1 MDREGFRNRLKQY
14 KQAREE
20 NPGLKYWEW
29 KGIPKYDKGTNG
41 VTLREKEDAFWRGD
55 TQKMAEL
62 AEREGKHVTYVSPN
76 NTLDE
81 IVVTAKDLKK
91 EQQRKQEYNNVLD
104 LGITAA
110 GFVPGLGEF
119 ADAADAVNQFRQGKI
134 TDGFISTAATFLP
147 FVPAGTLRKSLS
159 WFLDNDEISGAVKD
173 RVEKLFL
180 AGANKINFD
189 PEKHFSTRIT
199 PGEKYNLR
207 DINRLAAH
215 LEEYKELESE
225 IATNPKL
232 LDEFYRRFRVIRDPE
247 STLQTFSEAFAPW
260 QIPTETF
267 YTGVPQHKLY
277 TFASADNNH
286 FWMSSSPHLVE
297 EFAGRNGKRAMLT
310 TLKDLDQVTIDAKG
324 KPYYNLEFFDREHL
338 LSDDIVDELS
348 KDPTIGQIRINNVIE
363 GPDINILPNGD
374 IADTGKISN
383 DLVILKNRPIKS
395 IHGNN
400 GDFSMFFPNEKYYA
414 EGGEVEP
421 DPLEV
426 LERSKPKVAGIPIN
440 DSPIES
446 VFSPW
451 DIVLGTSYRL
461 MPFVNKVLPNYGPA
475 LGTLV
480 LGDAATSNKQQPLI
494 TKKLD
499 PDVSEFYKDVVIPIN
514 PNDEVYKQYFM
525 KQFGNPNIEIHP
537 ASNFPDNFAADYNP
551 NTNKIRIRED
561 YAMSPNYQQ
570 IEAHEYGHLLDK
582 YLPYDETTQQQLNN
596 SLKVSK
602 TPISKDSD
610 TYREKQSTKRE
621 AEFKAFQN
629 LKKQGKLKVKISRA
643 KTKRYQEYLA
653 NASDEEILELL
664 GADTAY
670 KQDYLAGNIDID
682 TLRQQMIYAP
692 TITAGLVVP
701 EYLLI
706 DDEEEKQWT

>member
-29 KGIPKYDKGTNG
+29 KAQPAEKSIPKYYEGTGG
-41 VTLREKEDAFWRGD
+41 VTLKEKEDAFWRGD
-55 TQKMAEL
+55 VQKMSEL
-62 AEREGKHVTYVSPN
+62 IEREGKQLTYITPESN
-76 NTLDE
+76 LDE
-81 IVVTAKDLKK
+81 VVVTAKNLKK
-91 EQQRKQEYNNVLD
+91 EKQLKEDYNNILD

-110 GFVPGLGEF
+110 GFIPAVGEF
-119 ADAADAVNQFRQGKI
+119 ADAADAINQFRQGNIK
-134 TDGFISTAATFLP
+134 DGFISTAATFLP
-147 FVPAGTLRKSLS
+147 FVPAGSLRKSLS

-267 YTGVPQHKLY
+267 YTGVPQHKLH

-348 KDPTIGQIRINNVIE
+348 KDPTIGQVRINNVIE

-400 GDFSMFFPNEKYYA
+400 GDFSMWFPNEKYYA
-414 EGGEVEP
+414 EGGEVTGPPTYEQWYTDITKYNPTILDNASLQWSIDAAKKDLHAKAMGLPGYAPMWNEYMRTLPKDDP
-421 DPLEV
+421 DINEFVDELWENENPNNVGYNKSKNKYFPHKSPEGGKATIGPGFKMGSGSHNISEREAKNGVTKARLNQEARKIGKEHLKAVDQFLNYGQDNNPADTISPQIKMGLMDLRHQVGPLNGWHNLRNAV
-426 LERSKPKVAGIPIN
+426 LEGDLDRIKKESTVTWDDNGVTKV
-440 DSPIES
+440 DK
-446 VFSPW
+446 
-451 DIVLGTSYRL
+451 RR
-461 MPFVNKVLPNYGPA
+461 
-475 LGTLV
+475 
-480 LGDAATSNKQQPLI
+480 
-494 TKKLD
+494 KKLR
-499 PDVSEFYKDVVIPIN
+499 
-514 PNDEVYKQYFM
+514 DE
-525 KQFGNPNIEIHP
+525 
-537 ASNFPDNFAADYNP
+537 
-551 NTNKIRIRED
+551 
-561 YAMSPNYQQ
+561 
-570 IEAHEYGHLLDK
+570 K
-582 YLPYDETTQQQLNN
+582 YWHY
-596 SLKVSK
+596 
-602 TPISKDSD
+602 
-610 TYREKQSTKRE
+610 
-621 AEFKAFQN
+621 
-629 LKKQGKLKVKISRA
+629 
-643 KTKRYQEYLA
+643 
-653 NASDEEILELL
+653 
-664 GADTAY
+664 
-670 KQDYLAGNIDID
+670 
-682 TLRQQMIYAP
+682 
-692 TITAGLVVP
+692 
-701 EYLLI
+701 
-706 DDEEEKQWT
+706 

>member
-14 KQAREE
+14 KKAREE

-29 KGIPKYDKGTNG
+29 KYIPKYDEDING
-41 VTLREKEDAFWRGD
+41 VTLKEKEDAFWRGD

-62 AEREGKHVTYVSPN
+62 VEREGKQLTYVTPQSNMDEVVITANKPKQN
-76 NTLDE
+76 QYSELDF
-81 IVVTAKDLKK
+81 AKD
-91 EQQRKQEYNNVLD
+91 V
-104 LGITAA
+104 A
-110 GFVPGLGEF
+110 GFVPILGEAVDIYDAGKSLYNGNYSQAALLGAGLLLPNWLEKSGKLLKHIWKGNGKGLINYSSSSLQPRSKKDINKDLF
-119 ADAADAVNQFRQGKI
+119 YSQKDLQDYLNADQVQKRMDRADRKYNTQYKKYSDFIINKI
-134 TDGFISTAATFLP
+134 NGSQPNNNYHDPLFIPSVIKENGGFGGGYDPMTKSFYFSPLLQNKKNASHTLHHETQHFLDDVASNANGLDKNS
-147 FVPAGTLRKSLS
+147 FLNIDYFSLNRKSLPQ
-159 WFLDNDEISGAVKD
+159 
-173 RVEKLFL
+173 LFFDYGL
-180 AGANKINFD
+180 KNIITSPINTAKNALSD
-189 PEKHFSTRIT
+189 AYYFSR
-199 PGEKYNLR
+199 
-207 DINRLAAH
+207 
-215 LEEYKELESE
+215 
-225 IATNPKL
+225 
-232 LDEFYRRFRVIRDPE
+232 
-247 STLQTFSEAFAPW
+247 
-260 QIPTETF
+260 PTEIRAYF
-267 YTGVPQHKLY
+267 SDKIFKPRYE
-277 TFASADNNH
+277 NNI
-286 FWMSSSPHLVE
+286 
-297 EFAGRNGKRAMLT
+297 
-310 TLKDLDQVTIDAKG
+310 Q
-324 KPYYNLEFFDREHL
+324 FDTPFTQ
-338 LSDDIVDELS
+338 DELS
-348 KDPTIGQIRINNVIE
+348 NNIIKHIVLSQKANTRKQFLQ
-363 GPDINILPNGD
+363 DINEYG
-374 IADTGKISN
+374 
-383 DLVILKNRPIKS
+383 
-395 IHGNN
+395 
-400 GDFSMFFPNEKYYA
+400 FA
-414 EGGEVEP
+414 EGGQVEP

-426 LERSKPKVAGIPIN
+426 LERSRPKVAGIPIN

-475 LGTLV
+475 LGTLI

-499 PDVSEFYKDVVIPIN
+499 PDVSEFYKDIVIPMN

-525 KQFGNPNIEIHP
+525 KQFGNPDIEVHP
-537 ASNFPDNFAADYNP
+537 ASNLPDNFAADYNP

-582 YLPYDETTQQQLNN
+582 YLPYDETAQQQLNN

-610 TYREKQSTKRE
+610 TYRERQSSKRE
-621 AEFKAFQN
+621 GELKAFLN
-629 LKKQGKLKVKISRA
+629 LKKAGKMKVKTSRA